1 MSQVSIEADPVRRR
15 AGLLSALVKLYVN
28 AKTLIDKDG
37 SAEEA
42 LQLQEKLQVRYDVYV
57 ESHEIALVTYPD
69 REESLTASHIRN
81 EERHQQLLSDLQA
94 YIADGT
100 KPDDLQSLHAA
111 SLFSRHSSTRS
122 KAASSKCTAVSASRG
137 SQANSDRLSESR
149 VQAEL
154 AKRKFAQQQAEQ
166 LKEQQ
171 RIDFER
177 DIARQKR
184 ELDQRKRA
192 LQEEAEL
199 RKRELDNAQKLQKQ
213 KDEMNNLQAEVQLRE
228 KVQIRADRGNNS
240 DLETE
245 SDRCDVTR
253 FIKSAP
259 KHKIPPETF
268 SGRRNPVK
276 DWLSNPANDMTS
288 SAIRVTNTPQI
299 EKLGNVPAVTNSRP
313 NGYSGVSHEKPNSHR
328 QEPSDAALFRRAL
341 LENRMPAPKQMEF
354 DGNPRTFLAFLAS
367 FKTNIERKLTD
378 NDDDAALKL
387 TYLLQHCVGDAK
399 YLIDDCAMLEPREG
413 FETAMERLRESYG
426 KGHVIARSY
435 IESVTTGPP
444 IKMYDFKALV
454 KLKNDM
460 VKCQSVLSLLKFSS
474 DLDCTETLKSI
485 VKRLPDCFH
494 VKWTRRAVK
503 ILDGGRSVR
512 FSDLV
517 EFVRKEANIY
527 SSQFGQLYCEEHVGE
542 DD

>member
-15 AGLLSALVKLYVN
+15 AGFLSALVKLYVN
-28 AKTLIDKDG
+28 AKTFIDKDG

-42 LQLQEKLQVRYDVYV
+42 LQLQEKLQVQYDVYV

-166 LKEQQ
+166 LNEQQ

-213 KDEMNNLQAEVQLRE
+213 KDEMENLQAEVQLRE
-228 KVQIRADRGNNS
+228 QEQMADLGDNCDFVSVISTGNKQYAPRHANVREDQRGAS
-240 DLETE
+240 SL
-245 SDRCDVTR
+245 
-253 FIKSAP
+253 
-259 KHKIPPETF
+259 
-268 SGRRNPVK
+268 RN
-276 DWLSNPANDMTS
+276 
-288 SAIRVTNTPQI
+288 VTNWLNDVKTDTSMP
-299 EKLGNVPAVTNSRP
+299 GNQLRHKKSSEVLATNVDKAVC
-313 NGYSGVSHEKPNSHR
+313 SGVSHEKPNSHR

-413 FETAMERLRESYG
+413 FETAMERLRDRYG
-426 KGHVIARSY
+426 KGHLIARSY
-435 IESVTTGPP
+435 IESVTNGPP
-444 IKMYDFKALV
+444 IKQYDFKALV
-454 KLKNDM
+454 KLKDDM
-460 VKCQSVLSLLKFSS
+460 VKCQSVLSLLNFSS
-474 DLDCTETLKSI
+474 DLDCTRTLKS
-485 VKRLPDCFH
+485 VLERLHPCFH
-494 VKWTRRAVK
+494 MKWAKRAVR
-503 ILDGGRSVR
+503 IFDGGRSVR
-512 FSDLV
+512 FNDLV
-517 EFVRKEANIY
+517 QFVRKEANI
-527 SSQFGQLYCEEHVGE
+527 
-542 DD
+542 